1 MSEARKGMKFSDEH
15 KSNLSKARKKRVI
28 SDKSR
33 KKASKTSKG
42 KINIKKYKLISPNGK
57 EYITTNGLVSFCENH
72 SLARSE
78 IYKVLNGIRKHHRG
92 WKIERQNNV

>member
-1 MSEARKGMKFSDEH
+1 
-15 KSNLSKARKKRVI
+15 
-28 SDKSR
+28 
-33 KKASKTSKG
+33 
-42 KINIKKYKLISPNGK
+42 
-57 EYITTNGLVSFCENH
+57 GLVSFCENH